1 MRIKAAVFS
10 LPKPSPPHAYLPR
23 RCSRLPPVPPPFPP
37 PPPPPQPRPAPPASA
52 RHVRCVPAA
61 PALRRRGAA
70 QGRAAFPHPRARKEE
85 VPAGGVPGG
94 RCEAGTCPRSGAR
107 AQSRWHGSSSAG
119 NGAEGSR
126 GAGRAAGRTAV
137 GAGAAAGAALSVS
150 FPPRREGSV
159 VTAGKPRR
167 KTGFHYLQTVFF
179 FSLLLLSFMRWRE
192 KRGLCA
198 CI

>member
-1 MRIKAAVFS
+1 MTFAEQTPRAPQTSACAAFPNYCTISHVEDTQMRIKAAVSS

-23 RCSRLPPVPPPFPP
+23 RCSRLPPVPPPFPPP

-70 QGRAAFPHPRARKEE
+70 QGRAAFPHSRARKEE

-94 RCEAGTCPRSGAR
+94 RCEAGACPRSGAR

-137 GAGAAAGAALSVS
+137 GAGRRRALRFLFRFPRGEKGAL
-150 FPPRREGSV
+150 
-159 VTAGKPRR
+159 
-167 KTGFHYLQTVFF
+167 
-179 FSLLLLSFMRWRE
+179 
-192 KRGLCA
+192 
-198 CI
+198 